1 MRCVNCGA
9 DNRAGRKFCAECGTA
24 LAMACP
30 ACGAANQPGEKF
42 CGECGTALVPEA
54 VRASGA
60 SAGPTTAPA
69 ASERRLVSVLFADLV
84 GFTSLSEDRD
94 PEEVRDLLT
103 RYFETCRQLIG
114 RYGGTVEKFIGDAVM
129 AVWGTPVARED
140 DAERAV
146 RAAMELTAAV
156 PALGSEVGA
165 TDLQARA
172 GVLTG
177 EAAVTIGAEGQGMV
191 AGDLVNT
198 ASRIQASARPGDVL
212 VGEVTRRAT
221 EAAIAYEEAGTHALK
236 GKAEPVSL
244 WRAVRVVALRGG
256 ASKWAGLEPPFVGRD
271 RELRMLKEVF
281 HASSEDRKA
290 HLASVVGIGGIGKS
304 RLVWEFE
311 KYVDGLAE
319 EVWWHSGRC
328 LAYGD
333 GVAFWAL
340 ADMVRG
346 RAGIVEDEDSG
357 SALAK
362 LRAALA
368 EHVSDPEERRFVE
381 PRLSHLLGLE
391 EGTRGDQ
398 ENLFSAWRIF
408 FERLADVSPAVMV
421 FEDIHWADSAL
432 LDFIEYLLDW
442 SRDRPIFI
450 LTLSRP
456 ELADRRPTWGAGKR
470 NFTSLFLEPLPAES
484 MDILLTTPVPGLPE
498 ELRARILE
506 RAEGVPFYAVETV
519 RMLIDRGLIVREGNA
534 YHPTGP
540 IETLEVP
547 ESLQALIAARLD
559 GLTADERR
567 LLQDASVLGRT
578 FTVPGLVAMT
588 GLSEP
593 DLEPLLGSL
602 VRKEVLSL
610 TTDPLSSERGQYGFL
625 QDLVKKVA
633 YETMSKRERR
643 ARHLAAAEYLERA
656 FGVDEEEIV
665 EVIAAHYLDAHRAA
679 PDAPDAADV
688 KAKARDRL
696 IRAGERAAS
705 LGASLEA
712 QRHFERAAG
721 LAEEPLAEAELL
733 ERGGVVALAGLR
745 LDQAAVLFERAIAL
759 FESEG
764 ATHPAARVSA
774 RLAEVMWDRGRL
786 REGLESLDQAF
797 RVLSSEDRDED
808 FASLAAQLGRFM
820 FFSGETDRAL
830 ERVER
835 ALEVAEALG
844 LPEVLSQALNTKA
857 LILVG
862 KGRAQEGAALL
873 RFALDVALEHDKPSA
888 ALRAYN
894 NLADTT
900 GISDRYQEAE
910 SYVGSALDFA
920 RRVGNRF
927 WERVLLGM
935 VYPSYAL
942 GRWDE
947 VLAQSEQLPS
957 KELSIGRT
965 AFSQGYVACGTS
977 IRVHRGEPEGA
988 ARRLTEFADLGGSA
1002 DVQEQAEYG
1011 WAHATL
1017 LLETGRPAEAL
1028 RAAETAIQAHE
1039 ALSLNHLAVKEAM
1052 VVALEAALALDRPDR
1067 ADELL
1072 AMIDEIPSAR
1082 PSQFLRAHASRFRA
1096 RLAAVRG
1103 GGDRIEADFKGAVGL
1118 FREMAIPFWMAVT
1131 LLEHGEWLA
1140 GQGRR
1145 QDAEPLFDEA
1155 RDVFEGLKARP
1166 WLDRL
1171 DRIAAATAR
1180 VG

>member
-1 MRCVNCGA
+1 MDV
-9 DNRAGRKFCAECGTA
+9 
-24 LAMACP
+24 
-30 ACGAANQPGEKF
+30 
-42 CGECGTALVPEA
+42 
-54 VRASGA
+54 
-60 SAGPTTAPA
+60 
-69 ASERRLVSVLFADLV
+69 
-84 GFTSLSEDRD
+84 
-94 PEEVRDLLT
+94 LLT
-103 RYFETCRQLIG
+103 
-114 RYGGTVEKFIGDAVM
+114 A
-129 AVWGTPVARED
+129 
-140 DAERAV
+140 
-146 RAAMELTAAV
+146 
-156 PALGSEVGA
+156 
-165 TDLQARA
+165 
-172 GVLTG
+172 
-177 EAAVTIGAEGQGMV
+177 
-191 AGDLVNT
+191 
-198 ASRIQASARPGDVL
+198 
-212 VGEVTRRAT
+212 
-221 EAAIAYEEAGTHALK
+221 
-236 GKAEPVSL
+236 
-244 WRAVRVVALRGG
+244 
-256 ASKWAGLEPPFVGRD
+256 
-271 RELRMLKEVF
+271 
-281 HASSEDRKA
+281 
-290 HLASVVGIGGIGKS
+290 
-304 RLVWEFE
+304 
-311 KYVDGLAE
+311 
-319 EVWWHSGRC
+319 
-328 LAYGD
+328 
-333 GVAFWAL
+333 
-340 ADMVRG
+340 
-346 RAGIVEDEDSG
+346 
-357 SALAK
+357 
-362 LRAALA
+362 
-368 EHVSDPEERRFVE
+368 
-381 PRLSHLLGLE
+381 
-391 EGTRGDQ
+391 
-398 ENLFSAWRIF
+398 
-408 FERLADVSPAVMV
+408 
-421 FEDIHWADSAL
+421 
-432 LDFIEYLLDW
+432 
-442 SRDRPIFI
+442 
-450 LTLSRP
+450 
-456 ELADRRPTWGAGKR
+456 
-470 NFTSLFLEPLPAES
+470 
-484 MDILLTTPVPGLPE
+484 PVPGLPE
-498 ELRARILE
+498 ELRARILD

-519 RMLIDRGLIVREGNA
+519 RMLIDRGLIVREGTA

-559 GLTADERR
+559 GLTVDERR

-578 FTVPGLVAMT
+578 FTVHGLEAMT
-588 GLSEP
+588 GLAEP

-643 ARHLAAAEYLERA
+643 ARHLAAAAYLERA
-656 FGVDEEEIV
+656 FGVEEEEII
-665 EVIAAHYLDAHRAA
+665 EVVAAHYLDAHRAA

-712 QRHFERAAG
+712 QRHFERAAE

-745 LDQAAVLFERAIAL
+745 RDQAAVLFERAIAL
-759 FESEG
+759 LGSEG

-786 REGLESLDQAF
+786 REGLESMDQAF
-797 RVLSSEDRDED
+797 RVLSAEDRDED

-820 FFSGETDRAL
+820 FFSGDADRAQ

-844 LPEVLSQALNTKA
+844 LPEVLAEALDTKA

-862 KGRAQEGAALL
+862 KGRSQEGSALL
-873 RFALDVALEHDKPSA
+873 RFSLDVALEHDKPSA

-900 GISDRYQEAE
+900 GSLDRYQEAE
-910 SYVGSALDFA
+910 SYVENALDFA
-920 RRVGNRF
+920 RRIGDRF

-947 VLAQSEQLPS
+947 VLVQSEQLPAE
-957 KELSIGRT
+957 ELNIGRV

-977 IRVHRGEPEGA
+977 IRVLRGELEDAA
-988 ARRLTEFADLGGSA
+988 ARLAVFAALGTSA

-1052 VVALEAALALDRPDR
+1052 VVAIEAALALDRLDR

-1072 AMIDEIPSAR
+1072 GMIDDIPSAR
-1082 PSQFLRAHASRFRA
+1082 SSQFLRAHASRFRA

-1103 GGDRIEADFKGAVGL
+1103 GGDRIEADFKGAAGL

-1131 LLEHGEWLA
+1131 LLEHGSWLVDGKRA
-1140 GQGRR
+1140 VE
-1145 QDAEPLFDEA
+1145 AEPLLAEA
-1155 RDVFEGLKARP
+1155 RVIFERLGATT
-1166 WLDRL
+1166 WLERL
-1171 DRIAAATAR
+1171 DGVGAATAG